1 MRLALAELLHLSCGQ
16 YKIES
21 ESHWSPHVHCRFTGV
36 TCRQARLVPD
46 ESNSEKK
53 GSKAAL
59 SLLSGG
65 TTRRRGHHT
74 MLLVLPAA
82 FLLLIS
88 DMLPW
93 SDQAAL
99 SSTSRDM
106 HQALRPF
113 VCAHTSRLRSIV
125 RNWSSRSPP
134 PASQA
139 VSWPVALQSA
149 GCMDTDAAVF
159 SFVIAVAPSFDCTYG
174 LSVYP

>member
-1 MRLALAELLHLSCGQ
+1 M
-16 YKIES
+16 
-21 ESHWSPHVHCRFTGV
+21 
-36 TCRQARLVPD
+36 PD

-59 SLLSGG
+59 SLLSSG

-74 MLLVLPAA
+74 MLPVLPAA
-82 FLLLIS
+82 FLLLIT

-113 VCAHTSRLRSIV
+113 VCAHTSRPQLVIEK
-125 RNWSSRSPP
+125 SPP
-134 PASQA
+134 
-139 VSWPVALQSA
+139 
-149 GCMDTDAAVF
+149 C
-159 SFVIAVAPSFDCTYG
+159 
-174 LSVYP
+174 